1 MANQKVS
8 PRQKMINMMYFV
20 LLAML
25 AMNVTNEVLDSF
37 ESIRERLKI
46 SATQAENNNQG
57 FISIMNAEIER
68 QMEIEKKEDNKGL
81 IDTLAIVQGMTNE
94 LMKSLDQHVL
104 EMEKLA
110 KYDPEKKEF
119 TKKDELDE
127 NYVYWMGETEEANQ
141 RRGEGEAYDLRESLD
156 QYARA
161 LTSIYN
167 SQVRDSMQR
176 NPLLRQDPKE
186 SSKDPG
192 KRWEQ
197 YTFEGPV
204 VANLATLEALRVD
217 VLQQEKELLEVLNN
231 RIAGKINI
239 IVDSIVAISSP
250 LAQIVPAGLPFE
262 TQLSVGMVS
271 RQVKPNFSSPSGR
284 VNVDEGGNTATLQV
298 MANASNIPA
307 GKAEGMQSYTANVYV
322 PKPDGTFDTL
332 QVRQSFKVTK
342 PELQVYSLAVNNLY
356 RNCGNGLNIDVPALG
371 VHYDPVVTASNAQV
385 TQANDSKKKFLI
397 IPNGRSSVVSVSSRT
412 QGRTLKIDDRKY
424 NVISPP
430 KPEIDFR
437 VNRRSYVGGASVPK
451 SSSFHVKLVPDAE
464 FKRLLP
470 RDARYRITKISI
482 KLKDGLRPPRT
493 LRTINVSNQNA
504 LEMISLPV
512 PAEIRQARA
521 GDRAFFVIEGVER
534 INFRGGT
541 EEVKLSERVR
551 TLAVD
556 LR

>member
-1 MANQKVS
+1 
-8 PRQKMINMMYFV
+8 MMYFV

-37 ESIRERLKI
+37 ESIRERLKL
-46 SATQAENNNQG
+46 SAAQAENNNQG
-57 FISIMNAEIER
+57 FIAVMNAEIQR
-68 QMEIEKKEDNKGL
+68 QIEHEKKDDNRGL
-81 IDTLAIVQGMTNE
+81 LDTLTQVRAKTQQMLNE
-94 LMKSLDQHVL
+94 LDKHVL
-104 EMEKLA
+104 EMENLA
-110 KYDPEKKEF
+110 IYDEEKAEF
-119 TKKDELDE
+119 TKKEELDK
-127 NYVYWMGETEEANQ
+127 NYVYWMGEKEEANE
-141 RRGEGEAYDLRESLD
+141 RRGEGQATILRDQMDAYAA
-156 QYARA
+156 Y
-161 LTSIYN
+161 LTAIYN
-167 SQVRDSMQR
+167 SQVLDSMKQA
-176 NPLLRQDPKE
+176 PILRKDPN
-186 SSKDPG
+186 SRKDPG

-217 VLQQEKELLEVLNN
+217 ILQQEKELLEVLNN
-231 RIAGKINI
+231 RIAAKVDI
-239 IVDSIVAISSP
+239 IVDEIVAISSP

-262 TQLSVGMVS
+262 TQLSVGMIS
-271 RQVKPNFSSPSGR
+271 NQVKPNFSSPSGI
-284 VNVDEGGNTATLQV
+284 VKTNEGGNTATLQV
-298 MANASNIPA
+298 MANARNIPA
-307 GKAEGMQSYTANVYV
+307 GKTEGMQSFTAQVYV
-322 PKPDGTFDTL
+322 PKPDGSFDTL
-332 QVRQSFKVTK
+332 EVQQSFKVTK

-371 VHYDPVVTASNAQV
+371 VHYDPVVTATNAQV
-385 TQANDSKKKFLI
+385 TQSTDAKKKFLI
-397 IPNGRSSVVSVSSRT
+397 IPKGRSSVVSVSSRT

-437 VNRRSYVGGASVPK
+437 VNRRAYVGGASVSK
-451 SSSFHVKLVPDAE
+451 GSNFHVKLVPDAE

-493 LRTINVSNQNA
+493 LRTINVSNKNA
-504 LEMISLPV
+504 LEMITLPV

-534 INFRGGT
+534 INFKGQV
-541 EEVKLSERVR
+541 EEIKLSERVR